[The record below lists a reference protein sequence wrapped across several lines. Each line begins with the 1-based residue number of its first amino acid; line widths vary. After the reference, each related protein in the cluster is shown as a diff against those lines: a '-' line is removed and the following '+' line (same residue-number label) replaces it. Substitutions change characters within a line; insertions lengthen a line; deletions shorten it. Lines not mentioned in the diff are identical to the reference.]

1 VIAIPKKFEDGTI
14 EWDSITTDVTA
25 FKDVENESR
34 EQQLMLQNIISNI
47 DGAVQRNKLH
57 PNGRDELV
65 FLSEGYEKISGIP
78 RNEVMGNNDV
88 VWEQI
93 LEEDREKVV
102 RSIEVSLKELTPWHQ
117 TWRLVNRKGEL
128 KWIQG
133 SGTPTKQ
140 EDGIIIFDTVTTEI
154 TKLKDITT
162 ELDESRQEFR
172 LAARAAHLGLWKLD
186 PINDILKWDEQ
197 MFKIFGIDPKEFT
210 GKRDEWVDALHP
222 DDREKSVNALAD
234 TINTGSDLE
243 FQFRI
248 IKKDTQD
255 IRHIRASA
263 NTIVDKNGEA
273 VFLFGINWDVTH
285 LVQAQEKITESNKR
299 YALASKASQ
308 DAIWDL
314 DIKTNILKWSPSF
327 KELFGHKIDL
337 KKDHL
342 EDWARLVHPD
352 DYDRVV
358 LGLDRFIEAG
368 KNKWEERYRLK
379 KGNGEYAHVNDRG
392 FIVRDYNGVATRMVG
407 AMRDVT
413 ANTEFLNAIKAQ
425 NEKLKKIAW
434 KHSHELRGPL
444 TKVMGLASLVKQDG
458 FKDITV
464 DDFLNYISA
473 AAGELDQVIREIVDA
488 SEEVG
493 IYDPEEQE
501 VLKK

>member
-1 VIAIPKKFEDGTI
+1 
-14 EWDSITTDVTA
+14 
-25 FKDVENESR
+25 
-34 EQQLMLQNIISNI
+34 
-47 DGAVQRNKLH
+47 
-57 PNGRDELV
+57 
-65 FLSEGYEKISGIP
+65 
-78 RNEVMGNNDV
+78 MGNNDV

-93 LEEDREKVV
+93 LEEDRKKVV
-102 RSIEVSLKELTPWHQ
+102 RSIEASLKELTPWQQ
-117 TWRLVNRKGEL
+117 TWRIVNRKGEL

-222 DDREKSVNALAD
+222 DEREKSNNGLAD
-234 TINTGSDLE
+234 TINTGPDLE

-273 VFLFGINWDVTH
+273 VFLVGINWDVTH
-285 LVQAQEKITESNKR
+285 LVQAQEKLTESNKR
-299 YALASKASQ
+299 YALASKAAQ

-327 KELFGHKIDL
+327 TELYGHKIDL
-337 KKDHL
+337 EKDHL
-342 EDWARLVHPD
+342 DDWARLVHPD

-358 LGLDRFIEAG
+358 LGLDRFIKAG
-368 KNKWEERYRLK
+368 KNKWEERYRFR
-379 KGNGEYAHVNDRG
+379 KGDGEYAHVNDRG
-392 FIVRDYNGVATRMVG
+392 FIVRDLNGAATRMVG

-434 KHSHELRGPL
+434 KQSHELRGPL
-444 TKVMGLASLVKQDG
+444 TRMMGLASLVKQDG
-458 FKDITV
+458 FKDITM
-464 DDFLNYISA
+464 DEFLTYLSA
-473 AAGELDQVIREIVDA
+473 AASELDQVIREIVDA

-493 IYDPEEQE
+493 IYDPEEQKA
-501 VLKK
+501 LKH